1 MNPDIF
7 QPNSRNSFCTAV
19 ALALCA
25 LLAAP
30 LAAQDKQLILTNDA
44 DPIDLTGAMEIDAN
58 GNIVVTPSDPS
69 ACTATGTCEGVEVE
83 ISDFTANNEGTSLTV
98 NQGQSIT
105 FRWSSRGAY
114 SCDGGGLPGWTG
126 TDKLPTN
133 TSGQIV
139 PTGSLNPNTT
149 YTATLSCSNGTV
161 VADPAASVDITIEE
175 DTNPPP
181 PGCENRTM
189 PSSWNRMTTGSNSCS
204 YFFPPEGQSLDTTA
218 DCRYFQE
225 ITGTDASGNPIVTR
239 PGVWPFSW
247 EESTSLARVLGV
259 PNSNNGRHYIAMEFN
274 SGDIPI
280 GTDRQINTNQPQTAG
295 LDAEPFMMSISRCPG
310 DFNEAAI
317 EAEMGEGCIGND
329 VVIWGGPDQQ
339 DTFFIC
345 GLEENTQYYL
355 NFIFTNSPI
364 GTSPSNI
371 QPNCTNPAGC
381 GIRVTPS
388 G

>member
-1 MNPDIF
+1 
-7 QPNSRNSFCTAV
+7 
-19 ALALCA
+19 
-25 LLAAP
+25 
-30 LAAQDKQLILTNDA
+30 
-44 DPIDLTGAMEIDAN
+44 
-58 GNIVVTPSDPS
+58 
-69 ACTATGTCEGVEVE
+69 
-83 ISDFTANNEGTSLTV
+83 
-98 NQGQSIT
+98 
-105 FRWSSRGAY
+105 
-114 SCDGGGLPGWTG
+114 
-126 TDKLPTN
+126 
-133 TSGQIV
+133 
-139 PTGSLNPNTT
+139 
-149 YTATLSCSNGTV
+149 
-161 VADPAASVDITIEE
+161 
-175 DTNPPP
+175 
-181 PGCENRTM
+181 
-189 PSSWNRMTTGSNSCS
+189 
-204 YFFPPEGQSLDTTA
+204 
-218 DCRYFQE
+218 
-225 ITGTDASGNPIVTR
+225 
-239 PGVWPFSW
+239 
-247 EESTSLARVLGV
+247 
-259 PNSNNGRHYIAMEFN
+259 MEFN